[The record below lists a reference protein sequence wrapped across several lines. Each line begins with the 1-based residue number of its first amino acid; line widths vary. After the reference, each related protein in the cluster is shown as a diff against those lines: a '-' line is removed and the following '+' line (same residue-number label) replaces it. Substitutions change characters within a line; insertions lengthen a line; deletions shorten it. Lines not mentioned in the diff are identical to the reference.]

1 MRMLMLNVIFFQFEA
16 LNNQAY
22 APVPNRSLV
31 HLAIPTFFFFFFY
44 FFFYFTLLRFCWH
57 LIFILLQLRLS
68 PVSSSLSLS
77 SNKAHHNM
85 MRALALEYFGWELA
99 TEGDAFLLA
108 FHDCYDAVSFALTFQ
123 DALMDEVS
131 C

>member
-1 MRMLMLNVIFFQFEA
+1 MLMLNVIFFQFEA

-31 HLAIPTFFFFFFY
+31 HLAIPTFFFFFF
-44 FFFYFTLLRFCWH
+44 FFYFTLLRFCWH

-77 SNKAHHNM
+77 
-85 MRALALEYFGWELA
+85 
-99 TEGDAFLLA
+99 LLKR
-108 FHDCYDAVSFALTFQ
+108 HTTT
-123 DALMDEVS
+123 
-131 C
+131 